1 MRIRVPV
8 VLFALLIVVA
18 AVEAQM
24 TPWYQWT
31 FLDAEIMDEI
41 VGEVSGET
49 AWNSMLEMGAYN
61 RDRRAPEYAGTFLLL
76 LVSIALALFGAAKV
90 FRVGILMTGK
100 PPKIREILRWLR
112 APIGTVRVSDKDR

>member
-1 MRIRVPV
+1 MKTRVAV
-8 VLFALLIVVA
+8 ILFALVILVA

-41 VGEVSGET
+41 VGEASGET

-61 RDRRAPEYAGTFLLL
+61 RDRLAPEYAGTFLETQYVIGELRRYG
-76 LVSIALALFGAAKV
+76 VAGSEVTLFPGGQVWDGEK
-90 FRVGILMTGK
+90 GEL
-100 PPKIREILRWLR
+100 
-112 APIGTVRVSDKDR
+112 